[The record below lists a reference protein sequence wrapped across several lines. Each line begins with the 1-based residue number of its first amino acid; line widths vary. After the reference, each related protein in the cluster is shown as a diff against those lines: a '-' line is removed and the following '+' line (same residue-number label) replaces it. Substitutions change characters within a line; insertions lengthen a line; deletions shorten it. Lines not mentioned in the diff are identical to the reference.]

1 MAPMTHRVATCPC
14 EQLRVE
20 CAGDPVRVSVCH
32 CLACQKRSGAPFA
45 AQARWPE
52 DQVRMIGRFSE
63 WSRVGDSGGR
73 AIFRFCPECG
83 STVAYANDGMTGLI
97 AVPVGAFADPDF
109 PAPRFSVYEERKHPW
124 VAILGDDVEHQD

>member
-1 MAPMTHRVATCPC
+1 
-14 EQLRVE
+14 
-20 CAGDPVRVSVCH
+20 
-32 CLACQKRSGAPFA
+32 
-45 AQARWPE
+45 
-52 DQVRMIGRFSE
+52 MIGRFSE

-73 AIFRFCPECG
+73 ATFRFCPGCG
-83 STVAYANDGMTGLI
+83 STVAYANDGMPGLI